1 MTDEHNQ
8 EQHRNILDEIEQEA
22 DQNLHPILQK
32 ILDNLKPIGIGIGAL
47 ILVVGAYSGYTT
59 YAKVQVKKLNDELG
73 TILIQEDPAKR
84 ITSLNQFLADHPSKM
99 PVGTLLEVAAS
110 AMTSNNYPEAASAWS
125 KVADASRGEIRI
137 LALLGQARALSLD
150 EKYRESLSVLESID
164 TTDAKDLATPVAR
177 QVAFAAE
184 QAQDW
189 QKALTA
195 YEELKSMGAVTN
207 TAFLDMKIA
216 DIKAKMI

>member
-1 MTDEHNQ
+1 
-8 EQHRNILDEIEQEA
+8 
-22 DQNLHPILQK
+22 
-32 ILDNLKPIGIGIGAL
+32 
-47 ILVVGAYSGYTT
+47 
-59 YAKVQVKKLNDELG
+59 
-73 TILIQEDPAKR
+73 
-84 ITSLNQFLADHPSKM
+84 
-99 PVGTLLEVAAS
+99 
-110 AMTSNNYPEAASAWS
+110 
-125 KVADASRGEIRI
+125 
-137 LALLGQARALSLD
+137 LSLD

>member
-8 EQHRNILDEIEQEA
+8 EHHRNILDEIEQEA

-59 YAKVQVKKLNDELG
+59 YAKMQAKKLNDELG

-84 ITSLNQFLADHPSKM
+84 ITSLNQFLTDHPSNM
-99 PVGTLLEVAAS
+99 PVGVLLEVAAT
-110 AMTSNNYPEAASAWS
+110 AMTSHHYSEAASAWAR
-125 KVADASRGEIRI
+125 VADASDNEIAI
-137 LALLGQARALSLD
+137 LARLGQARALSLD
-150 EKYRESLSVLESID
+150 AKYKESLAILEAID
-164 TTDAKDLATPVAR
+164 TTEAKNLATPVAR

-184 QAQDW
+184 QAGEW
-189 QKALTA
+189 QKALAA
-195 YEELKSMGAVTN
+195 YEELKSAGAVTN

-216 DIKAKMI
+216 YIKTKMI